1 MLTKH
6 CSICFDALADKTR
19 LQVLETVKKGKK
31 LSVGEVVRRFDLRQP
46 TISYHL
52 DVLEKAGLVKSEKQA
67 RKVKYSLKN
76 KPGKKPAC
84 LACPVIR

>member
-19 LQVLETVKKGKK
+19 LRVLEIVKKRKK
-31 LSVGEVVRRFDLRQP
+31 LSVGEIVKNFDLRQP

-52 DVLEKAGLVKSEKQA
+52 DVLEKADLVVSEKQA
-67 RKVKYSLKN
+67 QKVNYSARS

-84 LACPVIR
+84 LACSVIR